1 MSRDLA
7 RSEKGKKAFYLRPFY
22 QGSKMTLIGAI
33 ILEGVVAKKA
43 IKGSMK
49 GKDFK
54 DFIEDDLV
62 PKLNPGDVIVMDN
75 LNIHKMEGI
84 EELIVATGA
93 RVEYLPPYSPDF
105 NPIEMLWSTVKSL
118 VRMFSTRAMEALEQ
132 LIELALMLIGTNTFK
147 NWFTKCCYCTN

>member
-1 MSRDLA
+1 MRTVLRA
-7 RSEKGKKAFYLRPFY
+7 IEYVPVVCGFFLLFHNQTIPAFVAFALYVPVNQLMRYL
-22 QGSKMTLIGAI
+22 
-33 ILEGVVAKKA
+33 
-43 IKGSMK
+43 
-49 GKDFK
+49 
-54 DFIEDDLV
+54 
-62 PKLNPGDVIVMDN
+62 
-75 LNIHKMEGI
+75 EGI

-118 VRMFSTRAMEALEQ
+118 VRMFPTRAMSAREQ